1 MSTARYR
8 RLMANL
14 PSMAAIV
21 NAFQS
26 GDVQLQVYQQ
36 LIEALNEG
44 EEAEARPTTN
54 SRPTRKSTTVA
65 PSLGHDLI
73 EGDSIHAMALE

>member
-1 MSTARYR
+1 MSTTRYR

-21 NAFQS
+21 NSFQS
-26 GDVQLQVYQQ
+26 PDVQMQVYSQ
-36 LIEALNEG
+36 LIESLEG
-44 EEAEARPTTN
+44 MDEPDPRSPIRA
-54 SRPTRKSTTVA
+54 TRKPGLSNG
-65 PSLGHDLI
+65 PLGYDLI

>member
-21 NAFQS
+21 NSFQS
-26 GDVQLQVYQQ
+26 PDVQIQVYSQ
-36 LIEALNEG
+36 LIESLEG
-44 EEAEARPTTN
+44 IDEPEPRG
-54 SRPTRKSTTVA
+54 SGRPTRKPVSSNG
-65 PSLGHDLI
+65 PLGHDLI
-73 EGDSIHAMALE
+73 EGDSIHAMAME